1 MKKESLA
8 KIIDHFGL
16 ESQVKKLEEEL
27 NELLSEIK
35 DLPSSGLMKDNFEF
49 KSEIAD
55 VLVLI
60 NQITN
65 KLDINQDIEEIMNFK
80 ILRTMDRY
88 KIK

>member
-16 ESQVKKLEEEL
+16 ESQVKKLEEEIG
-27 NELLSEIK
+27 ELLSEIK

>member
-1 MKKESLA
+1 VKKESLA

-27 NELLSEIK
+27 GELLSEIK

>member
-27 NELLSEIK
+27 GELLSEIK

>member
-1 MKKESLA
+1 VKKESLA

-16 ESQVKKLEEEL
+16 ESQVKKLEEEIG
-27 NELLSEIK
+27 ELLSEIK